1 MTKYAVFPVFFF
13 PQLSASRAYH
23 ECTCASVHLIFLF
36 LSFKRKKRYLV
47 ISASLLNSLYHSF
60 SIYLP
65 TKICLFV
72 CLAFSTLFP
81 FQLPI
86 IMMKQIPVMQEALTE
101 HLTQRSVTLR
111 HSLLRSCA
119 HRVLPSF
126 LFFFFSSPHSSRVSR
141 TRGGGG
147 QRRKLYFS
155 KREIRGVNVSS
166 RAKKKKKRKRVSLPF
181 LAVTEVPVVLSR
193 AVHIPRL

>member
-1 MTKYAVFPVFFF
+1 MTGSHLCSDDEKVRRFPVFCSL
-13 PQLSASRAYH
+13 LSASQAYH
-23 ECTCASVHLIFLF
+23 GCTCASVHLIFLF
-36 LSFKRKKRYLV
+36 LFFKRKKRYLV
-47 ISASLLNSLYHSF
+47 ISAPLLNSLYHSL

-72 CLAFSTLFP
+72 CLAFSTLCP
-81 FQLPI
+81 FQLLI

-126 LFFFFSSPHSSRVSR
+126 FFRRRIQVGCQER
-141 TRGGGG
+141 AEGGDKGANCIFQKERSGG
-147 QRRKLYFS
+147 
-155 KREIRGVNVSS
+155 
-166 RAKKKKKRKRVSLPF
+166 
-181 LAVTEVPVVLSR
+181 
-193 AVHIPRL
+193 

>member
-126 LFFFFSSPHSSRVSR
+126 LFFFFVAAFKSGVKNAR
-141 TRGGGG
+141 RGGDKGANCIFQKGRSGG
-147 QRRKLYFS
+147 LM
-155 KREIRGVNVSS
+155 
-166 RAKKKKKRKRVSLPF
+166 
-181 LAVTEVPVVLSR
+181 
-193 AVHIPRL
+193 